1 MRSRSKGVDEFDRL
15 VGRSIIF
22 LGMFA
27 VMVKLTLDFI
37 QLFVTGHTT
46 NFLWVSGDL
55 MANNNNGDP
64 TVWHIITFLFI
75 CATGMAVLGMMS
87 VAFNTGYEYLGRLYR
102 FLSKY
107 EIRKK
112 DEKK

>member
-1 MRSRSKGVDEFDRL
+1 MRSRSKRIDEFDRM

-27 VMVKLTLDFI
+27 IMVKLTLDFI
-37 QLFVTGHTT
+37 QLFTTGHTT

-55 MANNNNGDP
+55 MTNNNADP
-64 TVWHIITFLFI
+64 TVWHIMTFIFI
-75 CATGMAVLGMMS
+75 CVTGTAVMGMLS
-87 VAFNTGYEYLGRLYR
+87 VFFNTGSKYLGQLYH

-112 DEKK
+112 VEKK